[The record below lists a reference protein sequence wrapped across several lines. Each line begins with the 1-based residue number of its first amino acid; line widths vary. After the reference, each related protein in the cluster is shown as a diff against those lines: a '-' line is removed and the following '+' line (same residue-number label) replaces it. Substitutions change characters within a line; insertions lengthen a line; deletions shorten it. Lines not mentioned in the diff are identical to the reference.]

1 MMEVT
6 RRATF
11 SACHRLHNPEL
22 SDEENRAIY
31 GRCNNEHGHGHN
43 YCVEVTV
50 RGEPDPRTGITID
63 FNRLKTLLDEEVLA
77 RFDHRNI
84 NLDVE
89 VMRGIIS
96 TSENLAIAIWRL
108 LAPRIDH
115 GRLVEVRVYES
126 DDNYV
131 TYRREAEDE

>member
-6 RRATF
+6 RRAKF

-22 SDEENRAIY
+22 SDEEQRPIY
-31 GRCNNEHGHGHN
+31 GHCNNENGHGHN

-63 FNRLKTLLDEEVLA
+63 FNRLKALLQEEVIA

-84 NLDVE
+84 NLDVD
-89 VMRGIIS
+89 VMQGIIS
-96 TSENLAIAIWRL
+96 TSENMAIVIWRL
-108 LAPRIDH
+108 LAPRIDY
-115 GRLVEVRVYES
+115 GQLVEVRVYES

-131 TYRREAEDE
+131 SYREDEA